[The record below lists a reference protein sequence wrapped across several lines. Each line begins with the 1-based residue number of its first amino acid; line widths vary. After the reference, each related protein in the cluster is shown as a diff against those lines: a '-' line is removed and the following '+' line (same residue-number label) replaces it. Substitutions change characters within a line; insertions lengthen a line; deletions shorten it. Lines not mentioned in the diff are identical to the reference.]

1 MTNPT
6 ITRQPFWLN
15 KKRMAESLGISVQAF
30 DKWGVEPVAKIGRES
45 FYDVRSVVDNRLQH
59 QSGKQQLGGD
69 DIDPLAEAKL
79 LQERLR
85 LTREQADAQA
95 MRNEVKRRNLVPAE
109 FMTFAISRL
118 VNLIGSTLD
127 TVHTKVKRK
136 HPDIEPRHLE
146 AVQREV
152 AVTRNEA
159 ASLDQRLPEI
169 LDEFLSAMDDE
180 SG

>member
-45 FYDVRSVVDNRLQH
+45 FYDVRSVVANRLQH
-59 QSGKQQLGGD
+59 QSGKQQLGGE
-69 DIDPLAEAKL
+69 DIDPLVEQKL

-95 MRNEVKRRNLVPAE
+95 MRNEVKRRNLVPVE
-109 FMTFAISRL
+109 FVTFALSRITS
-118 VNLIGSTLD
+118 LIGSRLQLNWLHPILTG
-127 TVHTKVKRK
+127 TKK
-136 HPDIEPRHLE
+136 PAE
-146 AVQREV
+146 ASS
-152 AVTRNEA
+152 
-159 ASLDQRLPEI
+159 SLATER
-169 LDEFLSAMDDE
+169 
-180 SG
+180 

>member
-6 ITRQPFWLN
+6 ITRQPYWLN

-30 DKWGVEPVAKIGRES
+30 DKWGVEPVQKIGRES

-59 QSGKQQLGGD
+59 QAGKEQLAFD
-69 DIDPLAEAKL
+69 DLDPHAEQKL

-85 LTREQADAQA
+85 LTKEQADAQA
-95 MRNEVKRRNLVPAE
+95 MRNEVKRRHLVPVD
-109 FMTFAISRL
+109 FMTFAFGRL
-118 VNLIGSTLD
+118 TGLIGSTLD

-136 HPDIEPRHLE
+136 HPDIETRHLE

-159 ASLDQRLPEI
+159 ASLHERLPEI
-169 LDEFLSAMDDE
+169 LDEFLSTLDDDT
-180 SG
+180 G

>member
-6 ITRQPFWLN
+6 ITRQPYWLN

-45 FYDVRSVVDNRLQH
+45 FYDTRAVLDNRLQH
-59 QSGKQQLGGD
+59 QSGKQQLGEFEK
-69 DIDPLAEAKL
+69 DPLLEYKISV
-79 LQERLR
+79 ERLR
-85 LTREQADAQA
+85 LTREQADAQE

-109 FMTFAISRL
+109 FATFAISRL
-118 VNLIGSTLD
+118 VALIGSTLD
-127 TVHTKVKRK
+127 TVHNKVKRK
-136 HPDIEPRHLE
+136 HPDIQPRHLE

-159 ASLDQRLPEI
+159 AKLNERLPEI
-169 LDEFLSAMDDE
+169 LHEYISSLDEE
-180 SG
+180 GG

>member
-6 ITRQPFWLN
+6 ITRQPYWLN
-15 KKRMAESLGISVQAF
+15 KKRMAESLGISVTAF

-45 FYDVRSVVDNRLQH
+45 FYDTRSVLDNRLQN
-59 QSGKQQLGGD
+59 QVGKQQPGD
-69 DIDPLAEAKL
+69 IHKDPDIEYKTSV
-79 LQERLR
+79 ERLR
-85 LTREQADAQA
+85 LTREQADAQE

-109 FMTFAISRL
+109 FATYAVSRL
-118 VNLIGSTLD
+118 VALIGSTLD

-136 HPDIEPRHLE
+136 HPDIQPRHLE

-159 ASLDQRLPEI
+159 AKLNERLPEI
-169 LDEFLSAMDDE
+169 LHEYVSSLDDE
-180 SG
+180 GG

>member
-1 MTNPT
+1 MTNST

-30 DKWGVEPVAKIGRES
+30 DKWGVEPAAKIGRES

-59 QSGKQQLGGD
+59 QSGKQQLDGEG
-69 DIDPLAEAKL
+69 IDPLAEQKL

-95 MRNEVKRRNLVPAE
+95 MRNEVKRRNLVPVE
-109 FMTFAISRL
+109 FVTFALSRITS
-118 VNLIGSTLD
+118 LIGSTLD

-152 AVTRNEA
+152 AVTRNETA
-159 ASLDQRLPEI
+159 KLNERLPEI
-169 LDEFLSAMDDE
+169 LNDFISAMDDD
-180 SG
+180 GG